1 MKERTNERKKEG
13 KERERERK
21 KSQNPN
27 KTGNELWTLNCFR
40 VKLHPPHCGGVCPS
54 HCSSLTAF
62 MAWAAV
68 ARQAGGH
75 GLLPSNAGAMKQLGS
90 WKRKI

>member
-40 VKLHPPHCGGVCPS
+40 VKLQPPHCGGVCVPLTVQA
-54 HCSSLTAF
+54 SLRL
-62 MAWAAV
+62 WPGPLWL
-68 ARQAGGH
+68 ARQVGMACS
-75 GLLPSNAGAMKQLGS
+75 PVMQVP
-90 WKRKI
+90 